1 MALEALTNLKH
12 KARTRIVGCLN
23 KARPLPTNLSPAEYK
38 AVKLLKEDDP
48 IVIAPADKG
57 NATIVINSEDYDG
70 KIRSL
75 LADTDTYKRLAKD
88 VTLAQE
94 RRINALLF
102 LLMRPGAIPES
113 PYH

>member
-38 AVKLLKEDDP
+38 AVKLLKEDDL

-57 NATIVINSEDYDG
+57 NATIVINSEDYDENLG
-70 KIRSL
+70 PFWQ
-75 LADTDTYKRLAKD
+75 AQTPTDTYKGLEM
-88 VTLAQE
+88 T
-94 RRINALLF
+94 
-102 LLMRPGAIPES
+102 
-113 PYH
+113 